1 MIISNHI
8 KMGAFLKMLGETFI
22 NEKETVPKS
31 VLTRLQGGLQGE
43 DQLTSLHV
51 EESNLPVGEGCD
63 QVSWITADQVH

>member
-1 MIISNHI
+1 MFG
-8 KMGAFLKMLGETFI
+8 KTFI

-31 VLTRLQGGLQGE
+31 VLTGLQGGLQSE

-51 EESNLPVGEGCD
+51 EESNLPVSEGCD

>member
-1 MIISNHI
+1 MFG
-8 KMGAFLKMLGETFI
+8 KTFI

-31 VLTRLQGGLQGE
+31 VLTRLQCGLQSE

-51 EESNLPVGEGCD
+51 EESNLPVSEGRD